1 MKTLIL
7 TAALSLSLATTAASA
22 QSLVPGSD
30 TFLGQAEAQALHDTA
45 TDAHAGATQTATNMT
60 HSASSYGF
68 PAASSVSGTVGLV
81 PGSRME
87 TKASD
92 TQAGLSVLQ
101 GTSHGEMA
109 GTPLGKR
116 SLVPGSGYGNR

>member
-1 MKTLIL
+1 MNTLFL
-7 TAALSLSLATTAASA
+7 TAVLSLATVAASA

-30 TFLGQAEAQALHDTA
+30 IFLEQTEAQAVHDTA
-45 TDAHAGATQTATNMT
+45 TDTHVGATPTATNLK

-68 PAASSVSGTVGLV
+68 PAASSVSGTHGLV
-81 PGSRME
+81 PGSR
-87 TKASD
+87 TDTRAVD

-109 GTPLGKR
+109 ETALGKR

>member
-7 TAALSLSLATTAASA
+7 AAALSLATAAASA

-45 TDAHAGATQTATNMT
+45 TDAHAGAMPSATNLT

-68 PAASSVSGTVGLV
+68 PAASSVSGTPGLV

-87 TKASD
+87 TKAVD

-109 GTPLGKR
+109 ETALGKR